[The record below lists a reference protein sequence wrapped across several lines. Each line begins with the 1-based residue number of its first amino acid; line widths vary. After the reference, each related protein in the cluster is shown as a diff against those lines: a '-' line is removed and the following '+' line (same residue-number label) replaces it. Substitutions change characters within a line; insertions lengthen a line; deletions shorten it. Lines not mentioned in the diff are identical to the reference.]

1 MQQQDPSV
9 KKRRRTKKQVS
20 DKDEVKTPPK
30 SIGNFRSLFLTKV
43 NYCLSYIRKN
53 DREGLSKVS
62 NVLSLVV
69 LSSACILWINY
80 FFYLNSKEKAIAPNA
95 SSISVKGIFNYSGSP
110 IYVSLIA
117 SGINIPLQDSNPEFR
132 TRYAKPIVGDF
143 STDYAIAQLINGELS
158 FVYTDRPLN
167 DGEYGRANLRSI
179 SLEQVA
185 VGIDGIVVFGNND
198 LNVGQLNL
206 DQVRRIY
213 AGEITNWHQIDPK
226 IENLPITPIAVKN
239 EKIEG
244 IETTSSL
251 TLQNLDINN
260 IGISQPNQDGQNN
273 TGMVLNQADGFQ
285 VIDCSISN
293 IGRKGIGIGDTIGGT
308 VSGVTVD
315 GINLAAQH
323 PQNHDAAGV
332 KFYNTTD
339 VAVKDSNFFNINAHA
354 IWNDTSTGT
363 TIENNTVQDVGSDFI
378 APGFNTGV
386 GSINGIY
393 EEKSANSK
401 VNNNNVTANEGF
413 LAFNATDFSTKTLSL
428 GDNNFSSQELGTTDY
443 YVNEQ
448 AENLIATTENP
459 TEANFDLIA
468 ADYGV

>member
-1 MQQQDPSV
+1 MDSLYTNDSV
-9 KKRRRTKKQVS
+9 LSDGVS
-20 DKDEVKTPPK
+20 DSVFIDFLQQNNV
-30 SIGNFRSLFLTKV
+30 IGISEPGV
-43 NYCLSYIRKN
+43 NEPGVN
-53 DREGLSKVS
+53 EPVVS
-62 NVLSLVV
+62 EPVVSEPVVSEPNTTVPVTTENGGDVINVDSDFGG
-69 LSSACILWINY
+69 N
-80 FFYLNSKEKAIAPNA
+80 LNNAIASAN
-95 SSISVKGIFNYSGSP
+95 SGDVVELGNNTYS
-110 IYVSLIA
+110 A
-117 SGINIPLQDSNPEFR
+117 SGINIDKDITLSGQDGS
-132 TRYAKPIVGDF
+132 V
-143 STDYAIAQLINGELS
+143 
-158 FVYTDRPLN
+158 
-167 DGEYGRANLRSI
+167 
-179 SLEQVA
+179 
-185 VGIDGIVVFGNND
+185 IDGGGSSGLI
-198 LNVGQLNL
+198 LNITQDADGATIQNL
-206 DQVRRIY
+206 
-213 AGEITNWHQIDPK
+213 EITNGNI
-226 IENLPITPIAVKN
+226 
-239 EKIEG
+239 G
-244 IETTSSL
+244 INSFGASNL

>member
-244 IETTSSL
+244 IETTSS
-251 TLQNLDINN
+251 N
-260 IGISQPNQDGQNN
+260 IEY
-273 TGMVLNQADGFQ
+273 T
-285 VIDCSISN
+285 
-293 IGRKGIGIGDTIGGT
+293 
-308 VSGVTVD
+308 
-315 GINLAAQH
+315 
-323 PQNHDAAGV
+323 
-332 KFYNTTD
+332 
-339 VAVKDSNFFNINAHA
+339 
-354 IWNDTSTGT
+354 
-363 TIENNTVQDVGSDFI
+363 ENNTLAVRKLIKTPGTICFASASLVQNQQLIKVLALADATSTNYIYPKLDGKLNLKAFEDGSYPLTRRIYLIYRKD
-378 APGFNTGV
+378 
-386 GSINGIY
+386 GSRDQKAGKFYADYLKLSDIQEII
-393 EEKSANSK
+393 EKS
-401 VNNNNVTANEGF
+401 GF
-413 LAFNATDFSTKTLSL
+413 VSI
-428 GDNNFSSQELGTTDY
+428 Y
-443 YVNEQ
+443 
-448 AENLIATTENP
+448 
-459 TEANFDLIA
+459 
-468 ADYGV
+468 